1 MNETSIRLVD
11 SETGAAL
18 SLSSPGRAISA
29 ANLREAVDEIKLW
42 ANEQGLRGATA
53 RDLFEGYCRRLEAH
67 GFELM
72 RAYVSTQTL
81 HPQWTGYGCTWRREW
96 QSVRE
101 QQFARGGPVSQEWLA
116 SPFYALIRR
125 SQLGEKNVWLRRRLE
140 LGPDQRDFP
149 ALVDFYNA
157 GATDY
162 LCLGFRF
169 GENADPSHGTGVLY
183 SFTTDR
189 SGGFHDAEI
198 ELLHSTLPELS
209 LAMKAHAGHDIA
221 SGLLR
226 TYLGYD
232 AGARVHSGAV
242 ERGTVNGLHSVL
254 WYADLR
260 GFTRISDVT
269 SGAQIVEMLNE
280 TFEMLTAS
288 LRTRGGHVLKF
299 IGDAMLATISFEE
312 VEERVACNRG
322 LEAAVESLEKV
333 ESRNL
338 RRQAEGLP
346 FAEVDIALHVG
357 EVLYGN
363 VGAADRLDFTVIGP
377 AVNEVV
383 RMEKLCDTLDRHL
396 LFSSRFAEAAGRC
409 DGRLESLGQF
419 KLRGVS
425 EPKEIFGLQVPHI
438 ATGVLANHDS
448 TATQL
453 ALRQP
458 RP

>member
-1 MNETSIRLVD
+1 MDAAPPR
-11 SETGAAL
+11 TGAGPTRL
-18 SLSSPGRAISA
+18 S
-29 ANLREAVDEIKLW
+29 
-42 ANEQGLRGATA
+42 
-53 RDLFEGYCRRLEAH
+53 
-67 GFELM
+67 
-72 RAYVSTQTL
+72 
-81 HPQWTGYGCTWRREW
+81 
-96 QSVRE
+96 
-101 QQFARGGPVSQEWLA
+101 
-116 SPFYALIRR
+116 R
-125 SQLGEKNVWLRRRLE
+125 S
-140 LGPDQRDFP
+140 F
-149 ALVDFYNA
+149 DFYNA
-157 GATDY
+157 GGTDY

-169 GENADPSHGTGVLY
+169 GESADPSHGTGVLY

-189 SGGFHDAEI
+189 RGGFHVAEI
-198 ELLHSTLPELS
+198 ELLHSTMPELS

-269 SGAQIVEMLNE
+269 SGAQIVEMLND

-322 LEAAVESLEKV
+322 LEGAVESLEKV
-333 ESRNL
+333 ELRNL
-338 RRQAEGLP
+338 QRRAEGLP

-383 RMEKLCDTLDRHL
+383 RMEKLCDMLGRHL

-409 DGRLESLGQF
+409 DGRLESPGQF
-419 KLRGVS
+419 KLRGVG
-425 EPKEIFGLQVPHI
+425 EPKEIFGLRLSHI
-438 ATGVLANHDS
+438 AASV
-448 TATQL
+448 
-453 ALRQP
+453 
-458 RP
+458 RPGLIAQDARVR

>member
-1 MNETSIRLVD
+1 
-11 SETGAAL
+11 
-18 SLSSPGRAISA
+18 
-29 ANLREAVDEIKLW
+29 
-42 ANEQGLRGATA
+42 
-53 RDLFEGYCRRLEAH
+53 
-67 GFELM
+67 
-72 RAYVSTQTL
+72 VS
-81 HPQWTGYGCTWRREW
+81 
-96 QSVRE
+96 
-101 QQFARGGPVSQEWLA
+101 
-116 SPFYALIRR
+116 
-125 SQLGEKNVWLRRRLE
+125 
-140 LGPDQRDFP
+140 
-149 ALVDFYNA
+149 
-157 GATDY
+157 
-162 LCLGFRF
+162 
-169 GENADPSHGTGVLY
+169 ADPSHGAGVLY

-189 SGGFHDAEI
+189 PGGFHDAEI

-209 LAMKAHAGHDIA
+209 LAMKAHAGYDIA

-280 TFEMLTAS
+280 IFEMLTAS

-299 IGDAMLATISFEE
+299 IGDAMLATLSFEAA
-312 VEERVACNRG
+312 EERVACNRG

-333 ESRNL
+333 ESRNQQ
-338 RRQAEGLP
+338 RRTEGLP
-346 FAEVDIALHVG
+346 FAQVDIALHVG

-383 RMEKLCDTLDRHL
+383 RMEKLCDMLGRHL
-396 LFSSRFAEAAGRC
+396 LFSSRFAEAAGGC

-419 KLRGVS
+419 KLRGVG
-425 EPKEIFGLQVPHI
+425 EPKEIFGLRTHLQ
-438 ATGVLANHDS
+438 G
-448 TATQL
+448 
-453 ALRQP
+453 AL
-458 RP
+458 